1 MTQPDLGALTT
12 ELSLRRQALQTELDR
27 LMEPPEEGVSVSFGK
42 RVGDGTTEAVA
53 RIAGTATARSIA
65 ASISDIDGAL
75 ARIAE
80 GTYGICQNCGAVI
93 SALRLEALPATILC
107 VDCASRNA
115 IGGFSP

>member
-1 MTQPDLGALTT
+1 MTQPDLETLTK
-12 ELSLRRQALQTELDR
+12 ELSFRRQALQAELDR
-27 LMEPPEEGVSVSFGK
+27 LMEPPEEGASVSFGK

-65 ASISDIDGAL
+65 ASIADIDGAL

-80 GTYGICQNCGAVI
+80 GTYGICQSCGVEI
-93 SALRLEALPATILC
+93 SELRLEALPATTLC